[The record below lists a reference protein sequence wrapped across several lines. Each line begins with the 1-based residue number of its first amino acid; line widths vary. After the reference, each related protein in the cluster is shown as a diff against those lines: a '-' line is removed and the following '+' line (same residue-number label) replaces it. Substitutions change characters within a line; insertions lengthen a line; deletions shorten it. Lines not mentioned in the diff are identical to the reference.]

1 MGTRLPEYE
10 EPSIELTA
18 LSGYQRPIP
27 ELDSVLWADMAFAKT
42 MNKAAAEDSVSS
54 RDMADAM
61 RPLRLLV
68 AATLLFPLIIFA
80 IAAWLGYRQQYEDSV
95 GRLERTLDVVYEH
108 ATKVFETFELAAR
121 YTDGMV
127 NVPDADV
134 RARER
139 DFNQRLR
146 ILTNSMPQ
154 LLDIWVTGADGKPLV
169 SGTVFPMPSIDL
181 SDRRY
186 FSALR
191 DNPNLLFYVSE
202 ILDSRMQDVRFFAY
216 NKRRSSPIGPTAFN
230 GITTISAKPEYFSNF
245 YANLPHRDS
254 EIIQLVR
261 DDGAVLTR
269 FPVDPRFPRHLP
281 DDSPLIPA
289 MKESVSGLVYANS
302 ALDGQERIFA
312 YRRLPNINVFA
323 MVATDRN
330 AIIQEWLM
338 NMARHLIFGLPA
350 TIALFILSL
359 IALRRTRNAAFALAR
374 VQQEIARRERTEL
387 ALRQS
392 QKMEAVGRL
401 TGGIAHDF
409 NNLLTAIL
417 GNVDLALRR
426 IPEGDERVKRT
437 LNSARLACQRAATLI
452 QRLLAYSRQHP
463 LEEKA
468 VDLNRLVQGMS
479 ELLRRSIGESI
490 TVETV
495 LAGGL
500 WKTAIDPNQLEN
512 AILNLAIN
520 ARDAMP
526 DGGRLTI
533 ETANTHLDETYAA
546 AQAGE
551 IKPGQYVMLAIT
563 DSGTGMTKD
572 VVDRAFE
579 PFFTTKPT
587 GVGTGLG
594 LSMVYGF
601 IKQSGG
607 HIKIYSE
614 PGEGTTIKLYLAR
627 LVDDTKIEHWI
638 PPESHAATAEDAE
651 PEKETILLV
660 EDDEEVNRFATE
672 VLREEGYNVI
682 STHEGS
688 AALRLLDAN
697 PHIKMLF
704 TDVVLPGGMNG
715 RQIADEALRRKPH
728 LKVLFATGYTRNAI
742 IHQGRLDADVE
753 LLTKPFT
760 PDDLTRKVRQILD
773 ADSKDPVAR
782 ASAVIDKIITT
793 PQDGDA

>member
-1 MGTRLPEYE
+1 MAGHLRK
-10 EPSIELTA
+10 
-18 LSGYQRPIP
+18 G
-27 ELDSVLWADMAFAKT
+27 AD
-42 MNKAAAEDSVSS
+42 ESVSS
-54 RDMADAM
+54 REVAHAV

-68 AATLLFPLIIFA
+68 VASLVFPFIIFA
-80 IAAWLGYRQQYEDSV
+80 ITAVIGYRQQFEESTR
-95 GRLERTLDVVYEH
+95 RLERSLDVVYEH

-121 YTDGMV
+121 YTDEMF
-127 NVPDADV
+127 NAPDSEI

-139 DFNQRLR
+139 EYNQRLR

-169 SGTVFPMPSIDL
+169 SGTLYPVPNIDL
-181 SDRRY
+181 SEREY
-186 FSALR
+186 FSQLKN
-191 DNPNLLFYVSE
+191 NPNLLLYVSE
-202 ILDSRMQDVRFFAY
+202 VLNSRVQDLRFFAY
-216 NKRRSSPIGPTAFN
+216 NKRRSPPADSNAFN
-230 GITTISAKPEYFSNF
+230 GLTTISAKPEYFVQF
-245 YANLPHRDS
+245 YANLTQRDS
-254 EIIQLVR
+254 DIVQLVR
-261 DDGAVLTR
+261 DDGALLAR
-269 FPVDPRFPRHLP
+269 FPFQPDFPRHLL
-281 DDSPLIPA
+281 DSSPLLPA
-289 MKESVSGLVYANS
+289 MKDSNAGLIHATSPLSG
-302 ALDGQERIFA
+302 ERRIFA

-323 MVATDRN
+323 MVAVNHDTV
-330 AIIQEWLM
+330 IQEWLM
-338 NMARHLIFGLPA
+338 NMARYLIFGIPA
-350 TIALFILSL
+350 TIALFLLSL
-359 IALRRTRNAAFALAR
+359 IALHRTRNAALTLAKLQHE
-374 VQQEIARRERTEL
+374 VTRRERTEL

-426 IPEGDERVKRT
+426 VPEGDERLKRT
-437 LNSARLACQRAATLI
+437 LSSARLACQRAATLI

-468 VDLNRLVQGMS
+468 VDLNKLVQGMS

-500 WKTAIDPNQLEN
+500 WKAAIDPNQLEN

-526 DGGRLTI
+526 EGGTLTI
-533 ETANTHLDETYAA
+533 ETANTYLDESYVAA
-546 AQAGE
+546 NGGDVVV
-551 IKPGQYVMLAIT
+551 GQHVMLAIT

-579 PFFTTKPT
+579 PFFTTKPV
-587 GVGTGLG
+587 GVGTGRG

-614 PGEGTTIKLYLAR
+614 PGEGTAIKLYLPR
-627 LVDDTKIEHWI
+627 LTDDATIEPWT
-638 PPESHAATAEDAE
+638 PPEPSTPAAQGAESL
-651 PEKETILLV
+651 KETILLV

-672 VLREEGYNVI
+672 VLREEGYDVI

-688 AALRLLDAN
+688 SALRLLDAN

-715 RQIADEALRRKPH
+715 RQIADEARRRRPD

-742 IHQGRLDADVE
+742 IHQGRLDADVD

-760 PDDLTRKVRQILD
+760 PDDLVKKVRRILD
-773 ADSKDPVAR
+773 EDSKDPVAR
-782 ASAVIDKIITT
+782 ASAIIDKIIDT
-793 PQDGDA
+793 P